1 MKLKQLTKLLP
12 QKKHHVTAP
21 MVVVPAIALVATG
34 VTQLVRKLKRELKR
48 ERVVAEL
55 QHALAERHAEV
66 EHDIARMDAEG
77 GMMMPVPP
85 LSA

>member
-34 VTQLVRKLKRELKR
+34 VTLLVRKLKR

-55 QHALAERHAEV
+55 QHALAERQAEV